1 MTDKAFKTCR
11 LCETSWP
18 TLADFVKDRKLRVN
32 GYQASFGA
40 PEDGV
45 ILLTHDV
52 PGCGTTLGLVAGTL
66 RNLHEGPRYV
76 EVLAGTQACEL
87 WCLDEHSIEDCDA
100 PCAMAWIRHVLQYL
114 RRHELP
120 EHLRKEQS

>member
-1 MTDKAFKTCR
+1 MIDKAFKTCR

-66 RNLHEGPRYV
+66 QNLYHGPRYV
-76 EVLAGTQACEL
+76 EVLAGTRPCEL